1 MSNKSLI
8 LVILQFGIFFYFL
21 LSGQIVAKNFWILM
35 QIAGFIISIWGIIA
49 MKIGNFNVQP
59 EVKATAIFITKG
71 PYKIIRN
78 PMYAGLIL
86 FFGASVISSFSF
98 LRIGILIILILV
110 FLEKIKMEE
119 KFLSQKF
126 GEEYLIFKK
135 KTYRLIP
142 FIF

>member
-8 LVILQFGIFFYFL
+8 LVILQFGIFVYFL
-21 LSGQIVAKNFWILM
+21 LSGQIIAKNFWILM
-35 QIAGFIISIWGIIA
+35 QIAGFIISVWGIIA

-110 FLEKIKMEE
+110 FLVKIKMEE